1 MPSLPR
7 FKKMNEKFY
16 RITHPKSAMQRSE
29 AEEPALVAVAPVAVA
44 PPRERGTP
52 TQATP
57 APTISSSASTRGKP
71 LPRPEYRM
79 THTAANHF
87 AQLF

>member
-29 AEEPALVAVAPVAVA
+29 AEEPAPVAVA